1 MKERENS
8 RLLLTACL
16 EKKTREEGSVQMNE
30 EDSTDED
37 STVPRLRE
45 GSGAG

>member
-30 EDSTDED
+30 EDST
-37 STVPRLRE
+37 VPRLRE